1 MPHLFSMKHK
11 FLEENTAS
19 LSIRR
24 KEEEKIEF
32 EQSSWR
38 HKIRLIKVVLTLTL
52 LISEF
57 WDPKIA
63 EVLQMAHPSE
73 NASFKFYDLFFIQ
86 QQHFL
91 YIQPFPDLKN
101 LIWIKIAFSGQHE
114 QNHLSKNVKKFG
126 CDKKIN
132 LRNQSVKK
140 PTIYDLLIIG
150 ICSLQNVNKHSSEM
164 KN

>member
-1 MPHLFSMKHK
+1 
-11 FLEENTAS
+11 
-19 LSIRR
+19 
-24 KEEEKIEF
+24 
-32 EQSSWR
+32 
-38 HKIRLIKVVLTLTL
+38 
-52 LISEF
+52 
-57 WDPKIA
+57 
-63 EVLQMAHPSE
+63 MAHPSE

-164 KN
+164 KNKHQNSPFTTSTIFPGLEPILNAGQKLWLSAKFFRKLVLLVDWPKKKIKSQWSAE

>member
-1 MPHLFSMKHK
+1 
-11 FLEENTAS
+11 
-19 LSIRR
+19 
-24 KEEEKIEF
+24 
-32 EQSSWR
+32 
-38 HKIRLIKVVLTLTL
+38 
-52 LISEF
+52 
-57 WDPKIA
+57 
-63 EVLQMAHPSE
+63 MAHPSE

-86 QQHFL
+86 QQHFV

-164 KN
+164 KNKHQNSPFTTSTIFPGLEPILNAGQKLWLFAKFFRKLVLLVDCPKKKIKSQRSVE